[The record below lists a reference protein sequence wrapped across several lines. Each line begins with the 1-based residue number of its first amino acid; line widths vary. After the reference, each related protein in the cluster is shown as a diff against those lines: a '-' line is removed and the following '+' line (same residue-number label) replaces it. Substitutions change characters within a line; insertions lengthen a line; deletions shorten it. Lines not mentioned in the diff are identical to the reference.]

1 MYAFLKLIARI
12 ALKVFFRKIHV
23 YGLESVPRGVP
34 LLVAANHPNTF
45 MDPLLIAVYL
55 KQEIHF
61 LANGSL
67 FKNPV
72 AAWLLRQLH
81 LVPIYRKK
89 DTGDGQKPD
98 NAATFAKCFGFLK
111 RKGTLLIFPEGTSE
125 HERRLRPLKTGTA
138 RIALGAEAEN
148 NFQLGVQILPVGLT
162 YTDPKRFRS
171 EVFLH
176 FSKPLIVCDFEGI
189 YRKNPVSAVDELTDE
204 LQKRLAAST
213 IVTADDEQDRLV
225 NSIEQLYKT
234 RLADGL
240 DSSPKQTAE
249 DLVITQGIVAAVRHF
264 EASDPAKLAAV
275 EQKIRRYANWLERL
289 GLDEET
295 IIRENTFFHRTGRGL
310 VLAAGFP
317 VYLYGLIL
325 NYLPYI
331 LPSKLAPLISRDIT
345 YRAPLMMVIGIF
357 TFTGFYVFETYYF
370 HQWLNQNW
378 LTVLFAASLPA
389 SGFFAWYWW
398 LLAEDAHESRSFRRL
413 SQKRKKLIG
422 NLLREREE
430 IFGMLESAKAEYL
443 AATGGR
449 V

>member
-1 MYAFLKLIARI
+1 MYAFFKLIARI

-34 LLVAANHPNTF
+34 LIVAANHPNTF

-55 KQEIHF
+55 KQEIYF
-61 LANGSL
+61 LANGSI

-72 AAWLLRQLH
+72 VAWFLRQLH
-81 LVPIYRKK
+81 LIPIYRQK
-89 DTGDGQKPD
+89 DAGNGQKPD

-148 NFQLGVQILPVGLT
+148 DFQLGVQILPVGLA
-162 YTDPKRFRS
+162 YTDPQRFQS

-176 FSKPLIVCDFEGI
+176 FSKSIIVCDFTEI

-204 LQKRLAAST
+204 LQKRLREST
-213 IVTADDEQDRLV
+213 IITANDEQDKLV
-225 NSIEQLYKT
+225 NDIEQLYKT
-234 RLADGL
+234 RLFEE
-240 DSSPKQTAE
+240 P
-249 DLVITQGIVAAVRHF
+249 DLLPEQAAKEFVITQSIVAAVRHF
-264 EASDPAKLAAV
+264 EASQPEKLA
-275 EQKIRRYANWLERL
+275 ELELKIRRYTNWLQRL

-295 IIRENTFFHRTGRGL
+295 IARKNGFAHRIGRGL
-310 VLAAGFP
+310 VLAAGLP
-317 VYLYGLIL
+317 LYLYGLAF

-345 YRAPLMMVIGIF
+345 YRSPLMMVMGVF
-357 TFTGFYVFETYYF
+357 TFTGFYVFETYCF
-370 HQWLNQNW
+370 HQWLHQGW
-378 LTVLFAASLPA
+378 LTGLFAASLPV

-398 LLAEDAHESRSFRRL
+398 LLAEDAYESRSFRRL
-413 SQKRKKLIG
+413 SQKRKELIG
-422 NLLREREE
+422 NLLQEREE
-430 IFGMLESAKAEYL
+430 IFRLLESARAEYL
-443 AATGGR
+443 AATGGQ

>member
-23 YGLESVPRGVP
+23 YGLDSVPRGVP

-45 MDPLLIAVYL
+45 MDPILIAVYL

-67 FKNPV
+67 FKNPAV
-72 AAWLLRQLH
+72 AWLLRQLH

-89 DTGDGQKPD
+89 DTGNGQKPD
-98 NAATFAKCFGFLK
+98 NATTFAKCFGFLK
-111 RKGTLLIFPEGTSE
+111 HKGTLLIFPEGTSE

-148 NFQLGVQILPVGLT
+148 DFQLGVQILPVGLT

-171 EVFLH
+171 DVFLH
-176 FSKPLIVCDFEGI
+176 FSKPILVCDFTEH
-189 YRKNPVSAVDELTDE
+189 YRENPVSAVDQLTEE
-204 LQKRLAAST
+204 LQKRLTEST
-213 IVTADDEQDRLV
+213 IITANDEQDYFV
-225 NSIEQLYKT
+225 NSIEKIYKT
-234 RLADGL
+234 RLADEL
-240 DSSPKQTAE
+240 ELPDSPAM
-249 DLVITQGIVAAVRHF
+249 DNYLVTKGIVQAVKHF
-264 EASDPAKLAAV
+264 ETHQPERLAQV
-275 EQKIRRYANWLERL
+275 KIRIQRYANWLERL

-295 IIRENTFFHRTGRGL
+295 IIRENTFFHRAGRGL

-317 VYLYGLIL
+317 VYMYGLIL

-357 TFTGFYVFETYYF
+357 TFTGFHAFETYYF
-370 HQWLNQNW
+370 HQWLHQRW

-413 SQKRKKLIG
+413 SQKRKELVG

-430 IFGMLESAKAEYL
+430 IFEILESAKAEYL
-443 AATGGR
+443 AATGEQ